1 MTKNNTQAKQQAE
14 AKAQQQAE
22 KEAGARLRGE
32 KQLTVGDE
40 TYEVFFS
47 VNAMINLQKKYGS
60 IKVVFEEFDKGEDM
74 DFDLFL
80 EFLYQGVHSR
90 NKDITKEELGD
101 KIDFFDFGSVAQEV
115 FGGAIDAMPSN
126 EEDGE

>member
-1 MTKNNTQAKQQAE
+1 MTKNVQANQQAE
-14 AKAQQQAE
+14 AKIQQQVE
-22 KEAGARLRGE
+22 KEAGAKLRGE
-32 KQLTVGDE
+32 KKLTIGDE
-40 TYEVFFS
+40 VYEVFFS

-60 IKVVFEEFDKGEDM
+60 IGVVFEEFNKGENM

-80 EFLYQGVHSR
+80 EFLYQGVKSR

-101 KIDFFDFGSVAQEV
+101 KIDFFDFGNVAKDV

-126 EEDGE
+126 EKEQQ